1 MAWYKR
7 EKIEV
12 GSLVTKEDSK
22 SLADGESITFPS
34 AIEGRGKIWISDN
47 SEKADFYFS
56 KAGAVTLENET
67 SGIVASNTA
76 SKLCVYD
83 SGTSIK
89 ILNNTGN
96 EITVN
101 YSVKYNS

>member
-22 SLADGESITFPS
+22 SLADGESISFPA
-34 AIEGRGKIWISDN
+34 AIEGRGRIWISDN
-47 SEKADFYFS
+47 SEEADFYFS
-56 KAGAVTLENET
+56 KAGVVTLKNET

>member
-22 SLADGESITFPS
+22 VLADGESISFPS
-34 AIEGRGKIWISDN
+34 AVEGRGRIWISDN

-67 SGIVASNTA
+67 SGIVATNTA
-76 SKLCVYD
+76 LKLCVYD
-83 SGTSIK
+83 DGTKIK